1 MATTR
6 VFQTMLNEFLP
17 NDLLKEEL
25 IKRDWIL
32 QNVEMD
38 NSWLGGTLVVP
49 FKGAGASSVAFGALT
64 AANDIAQD
72 SYVRG
77 QVTTQPEAWGT
88 LYFDHRDLM
97 EHSKVSV
104 QNFLKMLP
112 DQIDEFIDYMK
123 MVVSLSFLNGT
134 YFAKATV
141 DGDASGNLTVDRIE
155 RFVIGQKVS
164 IDDDNS
170 SPVTGYVRTI
180 AVDTNVVTF
189 YDARTGGSVVNLS
202 TYTVAQNARCYFDG
216 SQSSGFTS
224 LKSSLLSSANGG
236 SSTLYGVTKT
246 AWPYLQSINVS
257 GAASTPSSLLQ
268 DIFDAYVTIRN
279 KGKGN
284 PDKVLMS
291 YRNFGY
297 VMTILEVGK
306 GAYHIDQTSMKV
318 NAYGWQSVA
327 VFGPKG
333 RVELVAIQ
341 EMDDDACFFLD
352 MRALKIYSNG
362 GFRKRSSPDGIEY
375 FEQRATTGYSY
386 IVDVCFFGDLVLQ
399 RPSYCGILHSIP

>member
-1 MATTR
+1 MGTTR

-17 NDLLKEEL
+17 NDLFKEEL

-64 AANDIAQD
+64 SSTDIAQD
-72 SYVRG
+72 QYVRG

-112 DQIDEFIDYMK
+112 DQVDEFIDYMK

-134 YFAKATV
+134 YFAKATA

-180 AVDTNVVTF
+180 SMDTNVVTF
-189 YDARTGGSVVNLS
+189 YDARTAGSVVNLS

-224 LKSSLLSSANGG
+224 LKQSLLSLANGG
-236 SSTLYGVTKT
+236 STNLYGVAKT
-246 AWPYLQSINVS
+246 AWPYLQAINVS
-257 GAASTPSSLLQ
+257 GASSTATTLLQ

-284 PDKVLMS
+284 PEKSTHVVPQFWVRDDYSGSRQRRLP
-291 YRNFGY
+291 YRPD
-297 VMTILEVGK
+297 VDEGK
-306 GAYHIDQTSMKV
+306 CLRLAGNLGVWSEGSRDSCCDPG
-318 NAYGWQSVA
+318 NGRRR
-327 VFGPKG
+327 VFLLGP
-333 RVELVAIQ
+333 
-341 EMDDDACFFLD
+341 ACAENL
-352 MRALKIYSNG
+352 
-362 GFRKRSSPDGIEY
+362 
-375 FEQRATTGYSY
+375 
-386 IVDVCFFGDLVLQ
+386 LQ
-399 RPSYCGILHSIP
+399 RWLP

>member
-6 VFQTMLNEFLP
+6 VFQSMLNEFLP

-32 QNVEMD
+32 QNTEMD

-49 FKGAGASSVAFGALT
+49 FKGAGASSVAFGSLT

-72 SYVRG
+72 QYVRG

-97 EHSKVSV
+97 EHSKISV

-112 DQIDEFIDYMK
+112 DQVDEFIDYMK

-134 YFAKATV
+134 FFAKATV
-141 DGDASGNLTVDRIE
+141 DGAADGTITVDRIE

-170 SPVTGYVRTI
+170 SPVTGYVRAI
-180 AVDTNVVTF
+180 AVDTNIVTF
-189 YDARTGGSVVNLS
+189 YDARTAGSVVNLS
-202 TYTVAQNARCYFDG
+202 TYTVAQNTKFYFDG
-216 SQSSGFTS
+216 SQASGFTS
-224 LKSSLLSSANGG
+224 LKASLLSLANGG
-236 SSTLYGVTKT
+236 SSTLYGVSKL
-246 AWPYLQSINVS
+246 AWPYTQAINVS
-257 GAASTPSSLLQ
+257 GASSTPTSLLQ

-284 PDKVLMS
+284 PEKVLMS

-297 VMTILEVGK
+297 VMTILEVAK

-318 NAYGWQSVA
+318 SAYGWQEIS

-333 RVELVAIQ
+333 RVTLVAIQ
-341 EMDDDACFFLD
+341 ECDDDAIMFLD

>member
-1 MATTR
+1 MGTTR

-17 NDLLKEEL
+17 NDLFKEEL

-64 AANDIAQD
+64 SSTDIAQD
-72 SYVRG
+72 QYVRG

-112 DQIDEFIDYMK
+112 DQVDEFIDYMK

-134 YFAKATV
+134 YFAKATA

-180 AVDTNVVTF
+180 SMDTNVVTF
-189 YDARTGGSVVNLS
+189 YDARTAGSVVNLS

-224 LKSSLLSSANGG
+224 LKQSLLSLANGG
-236 SSTLYGVTKT
+236 STNLYGVAKT
-246 AWPYLQSINVS
+246 AWPYLQAINVS
-257 GAASTPSSLLQ
+257 GASSTATTLLQ

-284 PDKVLMS
+284 PEKVLMS

-297 VMTILEVGK
+297 VMTILEAGK

-318 NAYGWQSVA
+318 NAYGWQEIS

-333 RVELVAIQ
+333 RVTLVAIQ

-352 MRALKIYSNG
+352 LRALKIYSNG

-386 IVDVCFFGDLVLQ
+386 LVDVCFFGDLVLQ